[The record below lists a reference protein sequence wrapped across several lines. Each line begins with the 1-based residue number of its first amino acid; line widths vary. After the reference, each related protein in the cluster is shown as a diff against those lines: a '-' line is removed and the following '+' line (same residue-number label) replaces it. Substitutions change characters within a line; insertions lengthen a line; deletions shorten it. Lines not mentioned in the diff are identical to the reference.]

1 MPLKDGS
8 YKGPHWAT
16 RRAILELLKR
26 RGSQSSAEM
35 ADELGV
41 SSMAVRQHLQELEQ
55 AGDVV
60 SNDESRG
67 VGRPTKIWGL
77 TNQAER
83 HFPDRHRDL
92 MLDLINSV
100 KEVMGQAGMDKL
112 LSQRAKEQISVYSK
126 RVQSRSKLKQK
137 VDELA
142 DIRSEEGYMA
152 ETQLESEN
160 SVLLIENHCPICS
173 AAESC
178 VGLCSVELDVF
189 KKTLGKSVS
198 VERVEHMISGDRR
211 CAYRIKKVVS

>member
-16 RRAILELLKR
+16 RRAILELLKT
-26 RGSQSSAEM
+26 RGSQSSSEM
-35 ADELGV
+35 AKELGV

-55 AGDVV
+55 AGDVLAR
-60 SNDESRG
+60 DESRG
-67 VGRPTKIWGL
+67 VGRPTKIWAL
-77 TNQAER
+77 TNLAER

-92 MLDLINSV
+92 MLDLLHNV
-100 KEVMGQAGMDKL
+100 KEVMGQEGMDQL
-112 LSQRAKEQISVYSK
+112 LDQRAKEQVSVYSRRVK
-126 RVQSRSKLKQK
+126 TNTGLKSRVQA
-137 VDELA
+137 LA

-152 ETQLESEN
+152 EAQQESDN
-160 SVLLIENHCPICS
+160 SMLLIENHCPICS

-189 KKTLGKSVS
+189 KRTLGKKVS

-211 CAYRIKKVVS
+211 CAYRIKRAAS